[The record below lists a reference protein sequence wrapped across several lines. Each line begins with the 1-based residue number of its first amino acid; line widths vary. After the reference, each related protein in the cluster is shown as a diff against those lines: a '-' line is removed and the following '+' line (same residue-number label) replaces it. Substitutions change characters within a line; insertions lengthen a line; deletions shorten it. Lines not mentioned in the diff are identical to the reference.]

1 MRCLVGGNDH
11 EGVIRRCVAVDGDAV
26 EGAVSQF
33 TRQLLHDGR
42 GHTSV
47 RGQEAQHGGHVGAD
61 HARALA
67 DARDGHRGTTD
78 LHLRRECLG
87 QCVGG
92 HDALGG
98 TRPVARLR
106 VGDGGGQSRFDAVI
120 GQRLHDHAGG
130 ERQDLLGR
138 HAQLAGERNAG
149 GARTRQAVCPRARI
163 GVTGVD
169 DHGADGL
176 AAGQMLAADLH
187 RRCAKAVLREHARH
201 AGALVQQEHG
211 EVLAVG
217 LADTGFGNTDAHA
230 RDGVQIGSNGGD

>member
-1 MRCLVGGNDH
+1 MRGLVGGNDH
-11 EGVIRRCVAVDGDAV
+11 EGVIRRGVAVDGDAV
-26 EGAVSQF
+26 EGAISQF
-33 TRQLLHDGR
+33 TRQLLHDGGR
-42 GHTSV
+42 HASV
-47 RGQEAQHGGHVGAD
+47 RGEEAQHGGHVGAD

-98 TRPVARLR
+98 TRPVAGLR
-106 VGDGGGQSRFDAVI
+106 VGDGGGQSRFDAVV
-120 GQRLHDHAGG
+120 GQRLHDHAGR

-149 GARTRQAVCPRARI
+149 GARTRQAVCPRARV
-163 GVTGVD
+163 GVAGVD